1 MHRFSDDA
9 RGPMIAPQKPLRQT
23 LTLDDTV
30 YETAFTKKFAQRKA
44 YAPKDPRRLTAI
56 IPGLILQVLVAPG
69 DTVQPGQS
77 LLILEAM
84 KMQNHITAHHAA
96 TIKAL
101 HAAPGDTV
109 IKGQLLVEFE

>member
-1 MHRFSDDA
+1 MTPA
-9 RGPMIAPQKPLRQT
+9 QKPIRQT
-23 LTLDDTV
+23 LTLHDTV
-30 YETAFTKKFAQRKA
+30 YETSFTKKFANRKP
-44 YAPKDPRRLTAI
+44 YAPKDPKRLLAV

-69 DTVQPGQS
+69 DSVQPGQS

-84 KMQNHITAHHAA
+84 KMQNHITTHDTG

-109 IKGQLLVEFE
+109 MKGQLLMEFE